1 MRPTSRNFRVFVI
14 AAAGVVALVGCG
26 NVPRSASDGKAPTG
40 TTSTTTAQSA
50 ERSPGPTGAGSTP
63 TGAGTLP
70 DEPFAVVPTTVP
82 PATHATTT
90 VLPTPVPSTPVPPA
104 TGPPVILA
112 PVILAPVIV
121 GSATTL
127 APPAVLTLR
136 GGSQGS
142 EVLALEQR
150 LVELGYWTA
159 TVDDSYDRSTEQA
172 VMAFQKAEALVRD
185 GIAGPATLGALSTA
199 VRVVGRSGASDGRVV
214 EIDLARQLLLIVE
227 DGVVVDAFN
236 TSTGTGG
243 RWPTPTG
250 HYKVQREI
258 DGIRYAK
265 LGELYRPK
273 YFNSGIAIHGSSS
286 IPAQPASH
294 GCVRVSN
301 AGMDHL
307 WSTGQLAI
315 GTSGWVY

>member
-1 MRPTSRNFRVFVI
+1 M
-14 AAAGVVALVGCG
+14 
-26 NVPRSASDGKAPTG
+26 
-40 TTSTTTAQSA
+40 
-50 ERSPGPTGAGSTP
+50 
-63 TGAGTLP
+63 
-70 DEPFAVVPTTVP
+70 
-82 PATHATTT
+82 
-90 VLPTPVPSTPVPPA
+90 
-104 TGPPVILA
+104 
-112 PVILAPVIV
+112 ILAPVIV

-315 GTSGWVY
+315 GTSVWVY